1 LRVIIVGGGKV
12 VYFLGKLFVSSGY
25 TVSVINRNAEDSSEI
40 ARQLKG
46 LVIAG
51 DGSDPRRLE
60 EAQAMRAEALIAV
73 TPSDADNLVISQI
86 AKHRFG
92 VPRTLALVND
102 PENADFFKRLGI
114 TSVFNQTKMISSLIQ
129 QEISLQDV
137 INLVPIKE
145 GKVNAAEISIKAGHQ
160 CVGKTLSALSL
171 PKDTLV
177 PVIIRGESVIIPRGD
192 TMLLAGDKAILIST
206 PEEQGPAIRALTG
219 ED

>member
-1 LRVIIVGGGKV
+1 MRVIIVGGGKV
-12 VYFLGKLFVSSGY
+12 VYFLGKLFVSSGH
-25 TVSVINRNAEDSSEI
+25 TVSVINRNAEDSAEI
-40 ARQLKG
+40 ARQLQA

-60 EAQAMRAEALIAV
+60 EAQAMRAEAVIAV

-92 VPRTLALVND
+92 VQRTLALVND
-102 PENADFFKRLGI
+102 PENAELFKRLGI

-145 GKVNAAEISIKAGHQ
+145 GKVNAAEITIMAGHP

-171 PKDTLV
+171 PKDTLL

-192 TMLLAGDKAILIST
+192 TMLLVGDKAILIST

>member
-12 VYFLGKLFVSSGY
+12 VYFLGKLFVSSGH
-25 TVSVINRNAEDSSEI
+25 TVSVINRSAEDASEV
-40 ARQLKG
+40 ARQLEA

-60 EAQAMRAEALIAV
+60 EAQALRSEAVIAV
-73 TPSDADNLVISQI
+73 TPSDADNLVIGQI

-92 VPRTLALVND
+92 VPRTVALVSD
-102 PENADFFKRLGI
+102 PENEEFFKRLGI

-129 QEISLQDV
+129 QEISLEDV

-145 GKVNAAEISIKAGHQ
+145 GKVNAAEISIRAGHP
-160 CVGKTLSALSL
+160 CVGRTLSTLSL
-171 PKDTLV
+171 PKDTLL
-177 PVIIRGESVIIPRGD
+177 PAIIRGESVIIPRGD
-192 TMLLAGDKAILIST
+192 TVLRVGDKAILIST